1 MMRASRLLKIRAGE
15 GRTAG
20 FGIAL
25 MVFTASGSAFGQSAT
40 DGLFFAH
47 SGADELPVMLI
58 VAGGLLFVTSS
69 IVTALLGLLSH
80 RRLFLTLPL
89 ISAATLLVE
98 RALVATV
105 PSWIYPVLWLTAA
118 VVVLLQWLFTWGL
131 LGIVVNTRQAKRL
144 FPLFGAGAILGV
156 VIGGLLTGP
165 LAELV
170 DAENLLFVWA
180 ACLAAASLVGRALVG
195 GSRPPVVVRKR
206 PHQPKMRPLDEMQQ
220 GFRFVRSSSVM
231 KWMSLAAI
239 LFSVLF
245 FSLYLPFSRAATD
258 HYPSADALAGFFG
271 LFSAVTTAA
280 ALITSLFLT
289 NRMITRFGV
298 TTMLLVLALI
308 YLAGFGVLIASGTF
322 VTLVVIR
329 FVQMLWSQAVANPA
343 WEAVINVVPPAR
355 RDQTRAFLNG
365 GPTQLGTM
373 IAGLIQLIGLRRLSP
388 IQLYAIGSGTAA
400 LLTFAMWKVGRA
412 YSTALMDAL
421 RAGRPQVFPTVAD
434 DEPFNGRQVDAAAVA
449 TVIAGASGE
458 DVRVRRAAVEIL
470 GDLPDSEAASVLR
483 TAVRDPDATVRA
495 TALRSLARAK
505 DVAAVPVVL
514 GALVDPEPA
523 VRLDAIRAVDT
534 LADDSPGAT
543 DSIRSLLA
551 DPDPAVRAAAASA
564 ILRGPAREDAVAVLR
579 AMLRTMDPRAREL
592 ALGALEGS
600 ASSETFDM
608 GALGLRDADP
618 RVRAAAARALATADQ
633 IRTVPLLVRSLDDGV
648 NDVRYAVARSL
659 GRIGASTM
667 EPVLAALFDPALAEG
682 ALLALAQL
690 PLRPPADV
698 MRGYAREEAARS
710 VADFDASLAVDP
722 GGDDGERLLHDS
734 LMERARRQALDAFRA
749 VALLGDG
756 ASITFAIDNLSS
768 HDPAQVANALEALD
782 SFGEHTIVRPLLR
795 LWEPADRRIAPRDVW
810 LPRLLDDPDPWIR
823 DCAAF
828 LRDATRK
835 DAPMTDALA
844 TMSDVERVLFLR
856 KVPLFA
862 ELAPQDLRGVA
873 AVADERAFVDGETI
887 ADEGEPGDEL
897 HIVVDGEVRVVRV
910 DPGTGSDMEL
920 ARRTQGD
927 VVGEM
932 ALITQEPRMA
942 SLIASGEVRTLRL
955 GRSEFEGV
963 LRERPDTAIAVIRV
977 LSLRLVESARSR
989 ET

>member
-1 MMRASRLLKIRAGE
+1 MIRLSRLLKIRSGE

-20 FGIAL
+20 LGITL
-25 MVFTASGSAFGQSAT
+25 MLFTAGGSAFGQSAT

-47 SGADELPVMLI
+47 SGADKLPVMLI
-58 VAGGLLFVTSS
+58 IAGGLLFVTS
-69 IVTALLGLLSH
+69 IVVTALLGLLSR
-80 RRLFLTLPL
+80 RRLFLTIPL
-89 ISAATLLVE
+89 ISAATLLIE

-131 LGIVVNTRQAKRL
+131 LGIVVDTRQAKRL

-156 VIGGLLTGP
+156 VIGGLLTKP
-165 LAELV
+165 LADLFG
-170 DAENLLFVWA
+170 AENLLFVWA

-195 GSRPPVVVRKR
+195 GSPTSVVVRKR
-206 PHQPKMRPLDEMQQ
+206 SQQPKFRPFDEMQQ
-220 GFRFVRSSSVM
+220 GSRFVRRSTVM
-231 KWMSLAAI
+231 RWMSLAAI
-239 LFSVLF
+239 LFSVLY
-245 FSLYLPFSRAATD
+245 FSLYLPFSRTANV

-280 ALITSLFLT
+280 ALLTSLFLT

-343 WEAVINVVPPAR
+343 WEAVINIVPPAR

-400 LLTFAMWKVGRA
+400 LLTFAMWRVGRA
-412 YSTALMDAL
+412 YSAALMDAL
-421 RAGRPQVFPTVAD
+421 RAGRPQVFPTVD
-434 DEPFNGRQVDAAAVA
+434 DDAPFNGRQVDAAAVA
-449 TVIAGASGE
+449 AVIAGASGE

-470 GDLPDSEAASVLR
+470 GDLPNREAARVLR
-483 TAVRDPDATVRA
+483 TAVGDPDATVRA
-495 TALRSLARAK
+495 SALRSLARAG
-505 DVAAVPVVL
+505 DAVAIPVAVE
-514 GALVDPEPA
+514 ALADPEPA
-523 VRLDAIRAVDT
+523 VRLAAIRAVET
-534 LADDSPGAT
+534 LPDGPPGAA

-551 DPDPAVRAAAASA
+551 DPDPSVRATAASA
-564 ILRGPAREDAVAVLR
+564 ILRGSAPEEGVSVLR
-579 AMLRTMDPRAREL
+579 AMLDSEDPRTREQ

-600 ASSETFDM
+600 GSVVAFEM
-608 GALGLRDADP
+608 GDVGLRDADP
-618 RVRAAAARALATADQ
+618 RVRVAAARALATSDPAQ
-633 IRTVPLLVRSLDDGV
+633 AVPLLVHALDDDIS
-648 NDVRYAVARSL
+648 DVRHEVARAL
-659 GRIGASTM
+659 GRIGTPSL
-667 EPVLAALFDPALAEG
+667 EPTLAALFDPASAEG

-690 PLRPPADV
+690 PANAPPDV
-698 MRGYAREEAARS
+698 VRGYAREEAARA
-710 VADFDASLAVDP
+710 VADFDASLAIDP
-722 GGDDGERLLHDS
+722 HGDDAERLLRDS
-734 LMERARRQALDAFRA
+734 LIERARRQALDAFRA
-749 VALLGDG
+749 VALLGEG
-756 ASITFAIDNLSS
+756 ASIRFAIDNLSS
-768 HDPAQVANALEALD
+768 HDAAQVANALEALD

-795 LWEPADRRIAPRDVW
+795 LWEPADRRRVPRDVW
-810 LPRLLDDPDPWIR
+810 LPRLLEDPDPWIH
-823 DCAAF
+823 DCAAL
-828 LRDATRK
+828 LRDTTRK

-856 KVPLFA
+856 RVSLFA
-862 ELAPQDLRGVA
+862 ELAPQDLRTVA

-887 ADEGEPGDEL
+887 AGQGEPGDEL
-897 HIVVDGEVRVVRV
+897 HIVIDGEVRVVRV
-910 DPGTGSDMEL
+910 DPDTGSDREL
-920 ARRTQGD
+920 ATRRQGD

-942 SLIASGEVRTLRL
+942 SLVASGEVRTLRL
-955 GRSEFEGV
+955 GRTEFEGV

>member
-1 MMRASRLLKIRAGE
+1 MIRLGRLLKIRSGE

-20 FGIAL
+20 LGIAL
-25 MVFTASGSAFGQSAT
+25 MVSTAGGSAFGQSAT

-47 SGADELPVMLI
+47 SGADKLPVMLI
-58 VAGGLLFVTSS
+58 IAGGLLFVTSI
-69 IVTALLGLLSH
+69 IVTALLGLLSR
-80 RRLFLTLPL
+80 RRLFLTIPL
-89 ISAATLLVE
+89 ISAASLLIE

-131 LGIVVNTRQAKRL
+131 LGIVVDTRQAKRL

-156 VIGGLLTGP
+156 VIGGLLTKP
-165 LAELV
+165 LADV
-170 DAENLLFVWA
+170 VGAENLLLIWA
-180 ACLAAASLVGRALVG
+180 ACLAAASMFGRALVG
-195 GSRPPVVVRKR
+195 RGRPTVVVRKR
-206 PHQPKMRPLDEMQQ
+206 SQQPKVRPLVEMQQ
-220 GFRFVRSSSVM
+220 GFRFVRSSRVM
-231 KWMSLAAI
+231 RWMSLAAI

-245 FSLYLPFSRAATD
+245 FSLYLPFSRAATA

-308 YLAGFGVLIASGTF
+308 YLAGFGVLIVSGTF
-322 VTLVVIR
+322 VTLVVVR

-343 WEAVINVVPPAR
+343 WEAVINIVPPAR

-373 IAGLIQLIGLRRLSP
+373 IAGLIQLIGLRRLSA

-412 YSTALMDAL
+412 YSAALMDAL
-421 RAGRPQVFPTVAD
+421 RAGRPLVFPTVAD
-434 DEPFNGRQVDAAAVA
+434 DAPFNGRQVDAAAVA
-449 TVIAGASGE
+449 TVIAGATGE

-470 GDLPDSEAASVLR
+470 GDLPDPEAAGVLR

-495 TALRSLARAK
+495 TALGSLARAG
-505 DVAAVPVVL
+505 DVAAVPVAAE
-514 GALVDPEPA
+514 ALLDPEPA
-523 VRLDAIRAVDT
+523 VRLAAIRAVEALPDS
-534 LADDSPGAT
+534 SPGAST
-543 DSIRSLLA
+543 RSLLA
-551 DPDPAVRAAAASA
+551 DPDPAVRAAAASD
-564 ILRGPAREDAVAVLR
+564 ILHGTAPEEGIAVLQ
-579 AMLRTMDPRAREL
+579 AMLDTGDPRAREQ

-600 ASSETFDM
+600 GSAVTFDM
-608 GALGLRDADP
+608 GAVGLRDADP
-618 RVRAAAARALATADQ
+618 RVRVAAARALATSDPA
-633 IRTVPLLVRSLDDGV
+633 RAVPLLVRALDDDV
-648 NDVRYAVARSL
+648 SDVRLEVARAL
-659 GRIGASTM
+659 GRIGTPSL
-667 EPVLAALFDPALAEG
+667 EPALAALFDPASAEG

-690 PLRPPADV
+690 PPGAPPDV
-698 MRGYAREEAARS
+698 VRGYAREEAARA
-710 VADFDASLAVDP
+710 VADFDASLAIGPD
-722 GGDDGERLLHDS
+722 GDDADLLRDS
-734 LMERARRQALDAFRA
+734 LMERARRQALHAFRA
-749 VALLGDG
+749 VALLGNG
-756 ASITFAIDNLSS
+756 ASIRFAIDNLSS
-768 HDPAQVANALEALD
+768 RDPAQVANALEALD

-795 LWEPADRRIAPRDVW
+795 LWEPADRRSVPRDVW
-810 LPRLLDDPDPWIR
+810 LPRLLEDPDPWIH
-823 DCAAF
+823 DCAAL
-828 LRDATRK
+828 LRDTTRK
-835 DAPMTDALA
+835 DAPMTDVLT

-862 ELAPQDLRGVA
+862 ELAPQDLRTVA

-887 ADEGEPGDEL
+887 AGQGEPGDEL
-897 HIVVDGEVRVVRV
+897 HIVVDGEVRVLLVE
-910 DPGTGSDMEL
+910 PGTGADREL
-920 ARRTQGD
+920 ARRRQGD

-942 SLIASGEVRTLRL
+942 SLVASGEVRTLRL
-955 GRSEFEGV
+955 GRTEFEGV

-977 LSLRLVESARSR
+977 LSLRLVESERSR

>member
-1 MMRASRLLKIRAGE
+1 
-15 GRTAG
+15 
-20 FGIAL
+20 
-25 MVFTASGSAFGQSAT
+25 MVFTAGGSAFGQSST

-47 SGADELPVMLI
+47 SGADKLPVMLI
-58 VAGGLLFVTSS
+58 AAGGLMFVASI
-69 IVTALLGLLSH
+69 IVTALLGLLS
-80 RRLFLTLPL
+80 RQRLFLTLPL
-89 ISAATLLVE
+89 ISAATLLIE

-118 VVVLLQWLFTWGL
+118 IVVLLQWLFTWGL

-165 LAELV
+165 LADLV
-170 DAENLLFVWA
+170 GAENLLFVWA
-180 ACLAAASLVGRALVG
+180 ACLAAASMVGRTLVG

-206 PHQPKMRPLDEMQQ
+206 SHQQKMRPLDEMLQ

-298 TTMLLVLALI
+298 TTLLLVLALI
-308 YLAGFGVLIASGTF
+308 YLVGFGVLIVSGTF

-343 WEAVINVVPPAR
+343 WEAVINIVPPAR

-400 LLTFAMWKVGRA
+400 LLTFAMWQVGRA

-449 TVIAGASGE
+449 TVIAGASSE
-458 DVRVRRAAVEIL
+458 DVRVRRAAVELL
-470 GDLPDSEAASVLR
+470 GDLPDGDAAGALR
-483 TAVRDPDATVRA
+483 TAVRDPDTTVRA
-495 TALRSLARAK
+495 IALRSLARAG
-505 DVAAVPVVL
+505 DAAAVHVVL

-534 LADDSPGAT
+534 LGDGSPGAT
-543 DSIRSLLA
+543 DPIRGRLA
-551 DPDPAVRAAAASA
+551 DPDPSVRAAAASA

-579 AMLRTMDPRAREL
+579 AMLGTEDPRAREL

-600 ASSETFDM
+600 ASPETFDM
-608 GALGLRDADP
+608 GAVGLRDADP
-618 RVRAAAARALATADQ
+618 RVRAAAARALATADPT
-633 IRTVPLLVRSLDDGV
+633 RAVPLLVRCLDDEVSGV
-648 NDVRYAVARSL
+648 RQAVARSL
-659 GRIGASTM
+659 GRIGTSSE

-690 PLRPPADV
+690 PAGPPPDV
-698 MRGYAREEAARS
+698 IRGYAREEAARA

-722 GGDDGERLLHDS
+722 DGDDGERLLHDS
-734 LMERARRQALDAFRA
+734 LMDRARRQALDAFRA
-749 VALLGDG
+749 VALLGQG
-756 ASITFAIDNLSS
+756 ASISFAIDNLSS

-782 SFGEHTIVRPLLR
+782 SFGEHPIVRPLLR
-795 LWEPADRRIAPRDVW
+795 LWEPADRHSVPRDVW
-810 LPRLLDDPDPWIR
+810 LPRLLHDPDPWIR

-862 ELAPQDLRGVA
+862 ELAPQDLRRVA

-887 ADEGEPGDEL
+887 AGQGEPGDEL
-897 HIVVDGEVRVVRV
+897 HIVVDGDVRVVLV
-910 DPGTGSDMEL
+910 DPGTGSDVEL

-942 SLIASGEVRTLRL
+942 SLVASGEVRTLRL
-955 GRSEFEGV
+955 GRTEFEGV

-977 LSLRLVESARSR
+977 LSLRLVESAGSR
-989 ET
+989 DT